1 MISAQNLENGQSNAS
16 VFGAR
21 IWCFGC
27 LKSVFLLV
35 QPYSTLVLE
44 RLTNQCRPSWV
55 CPNMADSSKINRMVI
70 IILKTRPA
78 NKPKCRSRQENKE
91 IEGQNN
97 LESHENIIS
106 EQLSSR
112 TLFCI
117 WQSTLYT
124 PHSTLYIPLYT
135 PHSPHYTPHPA
146 LHTLH
151 SSEHRSTPRPPKENK
166 NPSLGKK
173 AELWENAPF
182 SDTHLPY
189 LLFVKHND
197 RYQGRLSQLS
207 QATFFSQLRLEKNFC
222 KMLRHVASYHE
233 NPWNLLVFIK
243 RLGLITKIIQNP
255 RICGCLKVGNRIPD
269 GLCLWSN
276 GNGEQILHFETKPGE
291 SLFAR
296 NQPLLGGSSDQS
308 RQWLNL

>member
-1 MISAQNLENGQSNAS
+1 MCILANVNLMF
-16 VFGAR
+16 VH
-21 IWCFGC
+21 W
-27 LKSVFLLV
+27 
-35 QPYSTLVLE
+35 Y
-44 RLTNQCRPSWV
+44 
-55 CPNMADSSKINRMVI
+55 
-70 IILKTRPA
+70 
-78 NKPKCRSRQENKE
+78 
-91 IEGQNN
+91 
-97 LESHENIIS
+97 
-106 EQLSSR
+106 
-112 TLFCI
+112 
-117 WQSTLYT
+117 
-124 PHSTLYIPLYT
+124 LYIWLWAGAKLT
-135 PHSPHYTPHPA
+135 ASIIPA
-146 LHTLH
+146 
-151 SSEHRSTPRPPKENK
+151 STFWYWLCIVDLGGT
-166 NPSLGKK
+166 SL
-173 AELWENAPF
+173 NDF
-182 SDTHLPY
+182 DTHLPY
-189 LLFVKHND
+189 LPFVKHND

-296 NQPLLGGSSDQS
+296 NQPLLGGSSDQR